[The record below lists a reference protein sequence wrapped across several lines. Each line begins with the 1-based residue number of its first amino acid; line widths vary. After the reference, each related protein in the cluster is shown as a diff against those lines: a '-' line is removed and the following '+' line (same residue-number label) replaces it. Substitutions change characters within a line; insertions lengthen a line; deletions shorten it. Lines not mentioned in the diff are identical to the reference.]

1 MEKHMF
7 RVYDANDDGHVDFVE
22 FMVSSSLSHQTPFIF
37 IQMIFY
43 IMNDGSAEEVLA
55 RIFRVFDV
63 NRSLYHNFRL
73 YSFEFLVMEPFLKK
87 SLAGL

>member
-1 MEKHMF
+1 M
-7 RVYDANDDGHVDFVE
+7 
-22 FMVSSSLSHQTPFIF
+22 SHQTPSIF

-63 NRSLYHNFRL
+63 NRCLYH
-73 YSFEFLVMEPFLKK
+73 SFLLSSLSFLVMEPFLKK
-87 SLAGL
+87 SLVGW